1 MRKRMTSI
9 FVCTLLIVGT
19 ILFVPGTMSIQ
30 KTNNSTNCC
39 GMVDDCTT
47 LISDNNQIIE
57 VNQSGGIVWDYIL
70 GTVDSERLPNG
81 NTLLGGSVLVKE
93 IDFLGFVKWQYGTG
107 LLVVSDVERL
117 ENNNTLITDF
127 GNNFVREVDSD
138 YNIVW
143 EITGLS
149 LPMDAERL
157 ENGNTLIVN
166 NLNGKVTEVNS
177 TGATVWEYLCGIGSG
192 PTDVERLSNGNT
204 LITEQLNSRVIEVDS
219 SGTIVW
225 NKTGLQAP
233 KDAERLDNGNT
244 LIVEYNGNS
253 IIEIDNAGT
262 VVWSY
267 SGSINN
273 PNDAERVANQIPNAP
288 SITGPANGL
297 INIPYPYII
306 LGNDPGGHIIYYLVD
321 WGDGN
326 NTGWLGPYISGTPTI
341 PLIHTWTTQ
350 GTFTIKAKIKDICD
364 VESAWGELEVNMPRA
379 RTINS
384 PFLQFLQ
391 NHPNMFPILQLLLQ
405 RIGLL

>member
-1 MRKRMTSI
+1 MKKRILSI
-9 FVCTLLIVGT
+9 FTCTLLIFGIVF
-19 ILFVPGTMSIQ
+19 FVPGTLSDNIT
-30 KTNNSTNCC
+30 KNDTSCC
-39 GMVDDCTT
+39 GMQGDCTT

-57 VNQSGGIVWDYIL
+57 VNESGGVVWDYIL

-138 YNIVW
+138 YAIVW

-157 ENGNTLIVN
+157 SNGNTLIVN
-166 NLNGKVTEVNS
+166 NLNGKVVEVNS
-177 TGATVWEYLCGIGSG
+177 SGGIVWEYDTGIGIG
-192 PTDVERLSNGNT
+192 PTDAERLSNGNT
-204 LITEQLNSRVIEVDS
+204 LITEQLNNRVIEVDS
-219 SGTIVW
+219 SGTLVW
-225 NKTGLQAP
+225 EKTGLQAP
-233 KDAERLDNGNT
+233 KDAERLSNGNT
-244 LIVEYNGNS
+244 LIVEYDGNS
-253 IIEIDNAGT
+253 IIEVDNAGT

-267 SGSINN
+267 FGSINN
-273 PNDAERVANQIPNAP
+273 PNDVERVPNQIPNKP
-288 SITGPANGL
+288 TITGPANGI

-306 LGNDPGGHIIYYLVD
+306 LGNDPGGHIIYYWVD
-321 WGDGN
+321 WGDGD

-350 GTFTIKAKIKDICD
+350 GTFAVKAKIKDICD
-364 VESAWGELEVNMPRA
+364 VESPWGELEVSMPKEK
-379 RTINS
+379 TVNK
-384 PFLQFLQ
+384 PFIQYLQ
-391 NHPNMFPILQLLLQ
+391 NHPNLFPLMQLLLQ
-405 RIGLL
+405 RLVL